1 MPEAEK
7 KPRQS
12 QTPENWPAPLP
23 ASQDALDL
31 FIDALLLEDG
41 LSRNTLSAY
50 RRDLNA
56 FAQWLA
62 SLPPPKATKTQSAP
76 DSLIR

>member
-1 MPEAEK
+1 MSEAQK
-7 KPRQS
+7 KPRKPFV
-12 QTPENWPAPLP
+12 PESWPPPLP
-23 ASQDALDL
+23 ESLDGLDL

-62 SLPPPKATKTQSAP
+62 SL
-76 DSLIR
+76 